1 MNHDPQT
8 SIYEDLISALVNALS
23 QRALFHRDHPRVQS
37 SVADFVRGL
46 RQRLGD
52 DQREAFFLG
61 VVEGRLVHDGRFL
74 FGSTLLGRKL
84 VKFADR
90 LRCGGFLF
98 RAALGENDVL
108 SLLDF
113 CVELN
118 EQVASLDEARARL
131 QQRTQAIELSPLYE
145 DQGWFGQ
152 FHYSKSEAWDG
163 AGGGEREQRAMVP
176 VFQSLFDAV
185 ETAHGKAASD
195 AALDVDGAR
204 SVSEGLLHSL
214 ETGDAH
220 DLLRVVRYPNYDSYT
235 VGHSVRVALLAVL
248 VARELH
254 APTRYVI
261 ELCTAGLLHDVGK
274 AKIPNEILFKPGLL
288 DDEERRVMSQHPRLG
303 AELLLAN
310 NGAGPLSIGAAF
322 GHHIRHDGGG
332 YPVVPCWHAVGKAT
346 ALLHVCD
353 VFEALTAVRP
363 YKPALTPRRAFEIML
378 ADRGSFHPGALQA
391 LVRCTGLY
399 PPGSRVL
406 LSSGERALVLVAGSD
421 IERPAVRVT
430 HARNGALLPADEVH
444 DLDLAAASEIH
455 ILRML
460 EDLTPPTAAEASI
473 LQC

>member
-1 MNHDPQT
+1 MNPDPQT
-8 SIYEDLISALVNALS
+8 SPYEDLISTLVNGLA
-23 QRALFHRDHPRVQS
+23 QRALFHRDHPRVQG
-37 SVADFVRGL
+37 AARDFVRGL
-46 RQRLGD
+46 RQRLAA

-84 VKFADR
+84 VGVAEK

-98 RAALGENDVL
+98 RAAIGDNDVL
-108 SLLDF
+108 ALFDF
-113 CVELN
+113 CVELRDV
-118 EQVASLDEARARL
+118 VASLDEARERL
-131 QQRTQAIELSPLYE
+131 KQRTQAIELSPLYE

-152 FHYSKSEAWDG
+152 FHYSKTEVWDG
-163 AGGGEREQRAMVP
+163 AGTPKQERVMVP
-176 VFQSLFDAV
+176 VFQSLFEAV
-185 ETAHGKAASD
+185 ETAHGKAAAD
-195 AALDVDGAR
+195 HALDVDNAR

-214 ETGDAH
+214 ETTDAH
-220 DLLRVVRYPNYDSYT
+220 DLLRGVRYPSYDSYT

-248 VARELH
+248 VARELR

-274 AKIPNEILFKPGLL
+274 SKIPNEILFKPGVL
-288 DDEERRVMSQHPRLG
+288 DDEERRVISQHPRLG

-310 NGAGPLSIGAAF
+310 HSAGPLSIGAAF

-332 YPVVPCWHAVGKAT
+332 YPAVPCWHAVGKAT

-378 ADRGSFHPGALQA
+378 ADRGAFHPGAFQA

-406 LSSGERALVLVAGSD
+406 LSSGERALVLTSGQD
-421 IERPAVRVT
+421 IERPTVRIT
-430 HARNGALLPADEVH
+430 HARNGATLPENEAH
-444 DLDLAAASEIH
+444 DLDLATANAIK
-455 ILRML
+455 ILRL
-460 EDLTPPTAAEASI
+460 LDDPAPPTAAEASI
-473 LQC
+473 VQC